1 MKILF
6 ICGALEPG
14 KDGVGDYTR
23 RLAGAVQSLGHQS
36 SIIALYDPFVK
47 EETIAAQPAENSTV
61 QVLRISSNTGELN
74 RYRRAKEWANAFD
87 PLWISLQF
95 VPYSF
100 NPKGLPFSLA
110 RELRVLLVKER
121 QLHIMFHEIWIGG
134 EKSIDWKRW
143 LTATLQQKIISRM
156 ISSLRP
162 VMIHT
167 QLPLAQY
174 NLETIVK
181 GIHPLPL
188 FSNIDFFS
196 QPIQPAR
203 NVLRVGFFSQAAA
216 SKPIISF
223 MEDLCSNARAAG
235 NNIELSFIGG
245 NAARM
250 QEAGE
255 IFNKR
260 GLFKNKITYTG
271 FLSAEGIS
279 AALQRC
285 SLGITQVPQHALGK
299 SGSVAAFLHHGIPVA
314 APVVQQGKNARDIG
328 FFSEGLCSAV
338 LLSPDMQSLAI
349 AKEAALKA
357 KYEIDLR
364 LIAKLFMESIY
375 SKTPG
380 HHLNSYK

>member
-36 SIIALYDPFVK
+36 AIIALYDPYIG
-47 EETIAAQPAENSTV
+47 EETMAVQPAENSTV
-61 QVLRISSNTGELN
+61 PVLRISSNTGDFN
-74 RYRRAKEWANAFD
+74 RYRRAKEWADAFK

-110 RELRVLLVKER
+110 RQLRVLIRER
-121 QLHIMFHEIWIGG
+121 QLHIMFHEIWVGS

-143 LTATLQQKIISRM
+143 LTAALQQKIISRM
-156 ISSLRP
+156 ISTLQP

-174 NLETIVK
+174 NLETIVR

-188 FSNIDFFS
+188 FSNIDIYN
-196 QPIQPAR
+196 QPVQPV
-203 NVLRVGFFSQAAA
+203 NQVLRVGFFSQASA
-216 SKPIISF
+216 SDPIISF
-223 MEDLCSNARAAG
+223 MEDLCSHARAAG
-235 NNIELSFIGG
+235 NTIELSFIGG

-250 QEAGE
+250 REAGE

-260 GLFKNKITYTG
+260 ALFNNISYTG
-271 FLSAEGIS
+271 FLPAEGIS

-285 SLGITQVPQHALGK
+285 SLGITEVPRHALGK

-314 APVVQQGKNARDIG
+314 APVVHPGRNAREIG
-328 FFSEGLCSAV
+328 FFSEGLCSAI
-338 LLSPDMQSLAI
+338 LCSPDMQALAM
-349 AKEAALKA
+349 AKEAVLKA
-357 KYEIDLR
+357 RCEIDLQ
-364 LIAKLFMESIY
+364 LIAKGFMESIY
-375 SKTPG
+375 SQTPQ
-380 HHLNSYK
+380 HHLNSYQ

>member
-36 SIIALYDPFVK
+36 SIIALYDHYVG
-47 EETIAAQPAENSTV
+47 EETIADQPAENSTV
-61 QVLRISSNTGELN
+61 PVLRISSKSGDFN
-74 RYRRAKEWANAFD
+74 RYRRAKEWADAFE

-110 RELRVLLVKER
+110 KELRVLVKER
-121 QLHIMFHEIWIGG
+121 QLHIMFHEIWIGS

-143 LTATLQQKIISRM
+143 LTAALQQKIISRM
-156 ISSLRP
+156 ISSLHP
-162 VMIHT
+162 EMMHT

-174 NLETIVK
+174 NLETIAQ

-188 FSNIDFFS
+188 FSNIDIFN
-196 QPIQPAR
+196 QPVQPANR
-203 NVLRVGFFSQAAA
+203 VLRVGFFSQAAA

-223 MEDLCSNARAAG
+223 LEDLCSNARAAG
-235 NNIELSFIGG
+235 NRIELSFIGG

-250 QEAGE
+250 WEVGE

-260 GLFKNKITYTG
+260 ALFNTISYTG
-271 FLSAEGIS
+271 FLPAEGIS
-279 AALQRC
+279 VALQRC
-285 SLGITQVPQHALGK
+285 TLGITEVPRHALGK

-314 APVVQQGKNARDIG
+314 APVVHQGRNAGDIG
-328 FFSEGLCSAV
+328 FFSEGLCSAI
-338 LLSPDMQSLAI
+338 LCSPDMQALAM
-349 AKEAALKA
+349 AKEAVLKA
-357 KYEIDLR
+357 RCEIDLR

-375 SKTPG
+375 SQTPRQ
-380 HHLNSYK
+380 HLKSSQ